1 MIPRRNDLGSTE
13 SVNTSPSNSP
23 RISLQK
29 PISEPVTSI
38 STENTEKST
47 TIDKPLP
54 PDPPIK
60 TAQEEEEELPIPP
73 EFIDHYADVKVKW
86 NKMDDEPLIYRD
98 KFIAITKTYLYIF
111 NYYIPDGREK
121 AIPMTSINNV
131 QTDEEAKISDLAHQK
146 WGAGSIDLWW
156 AKDFG
161 RWKGHD
167 LCIIVTVDHGL
178 VKRKGFTLENNEGL
192 YVLKKAWKTAKD
204 KMLQKFFRTKPTNK
218 DVEDSNTRALL
229 EADSWSPPAFS
240 SNQIRVILCQDTG
253 DKAKLTLYDSAVPVT
268 SNSSEDR
275 RPTSELSSSWSGV
288 GFFLPKSSSA
298 INIKSNNPV
307 ITTGHP
313 PSHHRN
319 HHHHNKLDGDNI
331 RKSFDSINKSSIK
344 TLPPSINRNGH
355 AFTSQRKTAHNID
368 LIGEMMF
375 GAVPLSYKGMTTK
388 IHYIKSPKPQIL
400 LTKLFSI
407 SPADFESI
415 SPGRR
420 SSFSSM
426 SSDTSVSSSTQGSL
440 AINNELRNVT
450 RQKFGSNPIHFDD
463 YSESSDDDSFRFI
476 PNYSTSPSFFHPGPP
491 ILGLRTNDVSVYSTS
506 SLSTSPR
513 NNFTNRRMRR
523 YSQTSMENGIFN
535 PTPLPGSIAR
545 LESLTNRLDP
555 LNNNNLSLKH
565 PSRSMMYAIGV
576 VITLENNTTLEE
588 FIFSHFALLENRLHQ
603 LHSTAFRL
611 LCHFLKK
618 SSPSSSING
627 PNSIFNP
634 TNRRFSVASLSPLM
648 LQNEQIWLDAVFRFK
663 TSFYQLY
670 NTPRIQEPLWLNMST
685 FPQQRSKLAKS
696 LLNEL
701 TFLLE
706 NFDKESNLY
715 PLLKNKLTTVLMYHL
730 AWVPTV
736 APIADFEE
744 RNGKN
749 LFYDPLWA
757 QLGDLY
763 GSIGSPSIMS
773 RTIIVGTDVNIVRR
787 ILFVLSYFIRC
798 NEVYERMEHMV
809 PTESQ
814 SEEQVDPENNLRY
827 NISSKDFSSEDI
839 SNSNSLDMNNSYHAT
854 DNRRKSVNLDLSFD
868 NFTDNLLEVPM
879 PRSQTP
885 TIIPDVSSNET
896 RNENDETSSEKL
908 PYRADELFVKS
919 YGRSLMVGCCDT
931 YMSDFVLMGL
941 PKLGEFQ
948 ESLESDLRNSL
959 LVKIFFYLNII
970 LKLIGMFRQNDAA
983 AFFSRPSFKIRLH
996 FGTVEYIAS
1005 CDAYGS
1011 RHVIGNSTVTVDG
1024 DHIRNGGGYFLPL
1037 HTSNYIYAMLHQCKD
1052 LYTTMGMPAE
1062 SCLEY
1067 IEDHL
1072 RLLYYKA
1079 VMYKKLYSSSLPT
1092 STTSGTSPSIASPS
1106 IYMPPSSVD
1115 HVPLDILD
1123 VIGLQKSDIPLVKAI
1138 NSTF

>member
-1 MIPRRNDLGSTE
+1 MLKPRRNDSGSTTE
-13 SVNTSPSNSP
+13 SINISPSNSP
-23 RISLQK
+23 RISLQNA
-29 PISEPVTSI
+29 ISEPVTSV
-38 STENTEKST
+38 STENKTENST
-47 TIDKPLP
+47 IIDKPLP

-60 TAQEEEEELPIPP
+60 TAQNEEEELPIPP

-86 NKMDDEPLIYRD
+86 QKMDDEPLIYRD

-111 NYYIPDGREK
+111 NYYIPDGRDK
-121 AIPMTSINNV
+121 AIPMTSIKNV

-167 LCIIVTVDHGL
+167 LCVIVTVDHGL
-178 VKRKGFTLENNEGL
+178 VKRKGFTLENIEGL
-192 YVLKKAWKTAKD
+192 YLLKKAWKTAKD
-204 KMLQKFFRTKPTNK
+204 KMLQKLFRTKPTNK

-229 EADSWSPPAFS
+229 EADSYVFLWPC
-240 SNQIRVILCQDTG
+240 LEQDTG
-253 DKAKLTLYDSAVPVT
+253 DKAKLTLYDSSIPVT
-268 SNSSEDR
+268 SNSSE

-307 ITTGHP
+307 NTTD
-313 PSHHRN
+313 SD
-319 HHHHNKLDGDNI
+319 NK

-344 TLPPSINRNGH
+344 TLPPSMNRSSH
-355 AFTSQRKTAHNID
+355 TLLSQRKTAHNID

-388 IHYIKSPKPQIL
+388 IHFIKSPKPQIL

-407 SPADFESI
+407 SPADFESN

-440 AINNELRNVT
+440 AINNELRNIT
-450 RQKFGSNPIHFDD
+450 RQKFGSSSIYFDD

-476 PNYSTSPSFFHPGPP
+476 PNYSSSPSFFHPGPP
-491 ILGLRTNDVSVYSTS
+491 ILGLRTNDISVYSTS

-545 LESLTNRLDP
+545 LESLTSRLDP
-555 LNNNNLSLKH
+555 LNNSNLSLKH

-576 VITLENNTTLEE
+576 VITLENNATLEE

-634 TNRRFSVASLSPLM
+634 TNRRISVASLSPLM
-648 LQNEQIWLDAVFRFK
+648 LQNEQIWLDAVLRFK
-663 TSFYQLY
+663 TSFCQLY
-670 NTPRIQEPLWLNMST
+670 STPRIQVATTNSLIIPSKTLRKEPLWLNMST

-696 LLNEL
+696 LLTEL

-706 NFDKESNLY
+706 NFDKESNSY
-715 PLLKNKLTTVLMYHL
+715 PLLKNNLTTVLMYHL
-730 AWVPTV
+730 AWVSTV
-736 APIADFEE
+736 APIADVEE

-763 GSIGSPSIMS
+763 GSIGTPSIMS
-773 RTIIVGTDVNIVRR
+773 RTIIVGTDVNTVRR

-798 NEVYERMEHMV
+798 NEVYERMEHMIS
-809 PTESQ
+809 TESQ
-814 SEEQVDPENNLRY
+814 SEEQVDPENN
-827 NISSKDFSSEDI
+827 NIGSKSSSSEDT
-839 SNSNSLDMNNSYHAT
+839 SNSNSLDENKS

-879 PRSQTP
+879 PRSQTS
-885 TIIPDVSSNET
+885 TIIPDVSSYET
-896 RNENDETSSEKL
+896 RNENDEPSSKKL
-908 PYRADELFVKS
+908 PYRADELFLKS

-959 LVKIFFYLNII
+959 LVKSQFFLSMQPLSSQDPVSKSVCI
-970 LKLIGMFRQNDAA
+970 LGQNC
-983 AFFSRPSFKIRLH
+983 SVL
-996 FGTVEYIAS
+996 G

-1024 DHIRNGGGYFLPL
+1024 DHIRNGAGYFLPL

-1067 IEDHL
+1067 MEDHL

-1079 VMYKKLYSSSLPT
+1079 VMYKKLFSSSLPT
-1092 STTSGTSPSIASPS
+1092 STATGTSPSIASPS